1 MMRTDGRR
9 DTLAKFVTRG
19 AQSDIFYE
27 VGSLIARAF
36 RPWFIIAATQRAA
49 NRRWRKLQAEY
60 QLTFVRFFR

>member
-1 MMRTDGRR
+1 MVGA

-49 NRRWRKLQAEY
+49 NRRCDILGRGTRGT
-60 QLTFVRFFR
+60 LTNVPGYVRR

>member
-27 VGSLIARAF
+27 VGRAVSH
-36 RPWFIIAATQRAA
+36 
-49 NRRWRKLQAEY
+49 
-60 QLTFVRFFR
+60 LT